1 MDQGHL
7 AGPAAG
13 GHWDAAYGR
22 GERLWGDEP
31 SEIGLLAAER
41 LAEWSLPSGARRL
54 LDIGCGYGRD
64 ARYLHERLG
73 LDVLGIDH
81 SARGVALAGELSVG
95 IPRVRF
101 ECRSFTEP
109 GSWGSDEFGGVLA
122 AQVYHVLRPGDR
134 RLLRDTVARV
144 LAPGGYLFLSTLS
157 VHDPEHHGK
166 GEPVP
171 GEEGSFVD
179 KMYLHLS
186 TGPELER
193 EFGFLR
199 LLSLEEHEFDEPRA
213 DGAVHH
219 HVLWLLVA
227 QKAAAAPGA

>member
-1 MDQGHL
+1 MMEEGRA

-13 GHWDAAYGR
+13 RHWDEAYGR
-22 GERLWGDEP
+22 RERLWGDEP
-31 SEIGLLAAER
+31 SEIGVLAAEL
-41 LAEWSLPSGARRL
+41 LAQWSLPGGARRL

-73 LDVLGIDH
+73 IEVLGIDH
-81 SARGVALAGELSVG
+81 SAEGIALAGELSVG

-101 ECRSFTEP
+101 ACRSFTDP
-109 GSWGSDEFGGVLA
+109 GSWGAGEYGAVLA

-144 LAPGGYLFLSTLS
+144 LAPGGYLFLGTLS
-157 VHDPEHHGK
+157 VRDPEHHGK

-171 GEEGSFVD
+171 GEEASFVD
-179 KMYLHLS
+179 KVYLHLS
-186 TGPELER
+186 TRTELER

-199 LLSLEEHEFDEPRA
+199 LLRLEEHEFDEPRT

-219 HVLWLLVA
+219 HVEWLLVA
-227 QKAAAAPGA
+227 QKAAPGA

>member
-1 MDQGHL
+1 
-7 AGPAAG
+7 
-13 GHWDAAYGR
+13 
-22 GERLWGDEP
+22 
-31 SEIGLLAAER
+31 
-41 LAEWSLPSGARRL
+41 
-54 LDIGCGYGRD
+54 
-64 ARYLHERLG
+64 
-73 LDVLGIDH
+73 
-81 SARGVALAGELSVG
+81 
-95 IPRVRF
+95 
-101 ECRSFTEP
+101 
-109 GSWGSDEFGGVLA
+109 VLA

-134 RLLRDTVARV
+134 RLLRETIARV

-186 TGPELER
+186 TGPELEG
-193 EFGFLR
+193 EFDFLR

-227 QKAAAAPGA
+227 QKAAAPGA

>member
-1 MDQGHL
+1 M
-7 AGPAAG
+7 
-13 GHWDAAYGR
+13 
-22 GERLWGDEP
+22 
-31 SEIGLLAAER
+31 
-41 LAEWSLPSGARRL
+41 
-54 LDIGCGYGRD
+54 
-64 ARYLHERLG
+64 
-73 LDVLGIDH
+73 
-81 SARGVALAGELSVG
+81 
-95 IPRVRF
+95 
-101 ECRSFTEP
+101 
-109 GSWGSDEFGGVLA
+109 
-122 AQVYHVLRPGDR
+122 
-134 RLLRDTVARV
+134 
-144 LAPGGYLFLSTLS
+144 FLSTLS

-227 QKAAAAPGA
+227 QKAAAPGA